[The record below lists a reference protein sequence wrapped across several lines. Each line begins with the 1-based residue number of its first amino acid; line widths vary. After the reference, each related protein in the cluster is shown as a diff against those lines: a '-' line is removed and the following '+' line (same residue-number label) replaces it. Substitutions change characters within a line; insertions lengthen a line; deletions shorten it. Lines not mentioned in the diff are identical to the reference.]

1 MTPLGLDPV
10 EVEAVRWVLPVRARR
25 QRAVLL
31 LNSGPACYIVRWM
44 NWSGHMGLEQF
55 VLTYKAGSP
64 RSSLIENFLSGSFS
78 KVAQSML
85 IFWSMDSSTSVIL
98 GLCCGT

>member
-1 MTPLGLDPV
+1 MTPLGLDPM
-10 EVEAVRWVLPVRARR
+10 EVEAVRWFLPVRARH
-25 QRAVLL
+25 QQAVLL

-44 NWSGHMGLEQF
+44 YWSGHMGLEQF

-64 RSSLIENFLSGSFS
+64 RSSLIENFLSGSVS

>member
-1 MTPLGLDPV
+1 MTPLGLDPM

-25 QRAVLL
+25 QQAVLL
-31 LNSGPACYIVRWM
+31 LNFGPGCYIVRWIYW
-44 NWSGHMGLEQF
+44 NGFMGLEQF
-55 VLTYKAGSP
+55 LLTYRAGSP

-78 KVAQSML
+78 KFAQSML